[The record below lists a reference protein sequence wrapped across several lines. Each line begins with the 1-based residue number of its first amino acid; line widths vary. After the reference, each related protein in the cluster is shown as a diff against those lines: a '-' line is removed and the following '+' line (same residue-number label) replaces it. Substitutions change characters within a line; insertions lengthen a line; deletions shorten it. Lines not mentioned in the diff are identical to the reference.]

1 MIINTRPKAVSKKI
15 IELCVQQKVECSHV
29 HMSKIEFLSGT
40 KKQQINQEVVKN
52 IHTFS
57 NIIFTSQA
65 SAKFGS
71 ELFNK
76 NPKMLNSKQNF
87 FSVGDA
93 TKKILIDN
101 GFKSITPS
109 NKSSQ
114 GIIDLIKEKFPGK
127 NLIFCGENS
136 NMNLQNAFKENM
148 NEVVCYKLIF
158 DINQLKNVPK
168 SSAVILIY
176 NFLTFEFIYK
186 NLVGNLIENKSFV
199 LASERIKS
207 EVSKIVEDT
216 EILNKIYVSKSYMD
230 DDMLKKAKEII

>member
-1 MIINTRPKAVSKKI
+1 MIINTRPEEVSKKI
-15 IELCVQQKVECSHV
+15 IELCDQERIVCRHV
-29 HMSKIEFLSGT
+29 HMSRIKFLSGP
-40 KKQQINQEVVKN
+40 KKQQICREVIKN

-71 ELFNK
+71 KLFNS
-76 NPKMLNSKQNF
+76 NPGLLNSKQNI

-93 TKKILIDN
+93 TKKILIDH
-101 GFKSITPS
+101 GFKSITPT

-114 GIIDLIKEKFPGK
+114 GIIDLIKERFPGK

-158 DINQLKNVPK
+158 DKNQLQDVPK

-186 NLVGNLIENKSFV
+186 NLVGGLIENKSFV

-207 EVSKIVEDT
+207 EVSKIVKEK
-216 EILNKIYVSKSYMD
+216 EILNKIYISKSYMD
-230 DDMLKKAKEII
+230 IDMLEKAKEII

>member
-15 IELCVQQKVECSHV
+15 IELCVQQKVECSNV

-216 EILNKIYVSKSYMD
+216 ETLNKIYVSKSYMD
-230 DDMLKKAKEII
+230 EDMLEKAKEII

>member
-15 IELCVQQKVECSHV
+15 IELCVQQKVECNHV

-93 TKKILIDN
+93 TEKILIDN

-186 NLVGNLIENKSFV
+186 NLIGNLIENKSFV

-207 EVSKIVEDT
+207 EVSKIVEET

-230 DDMLKKAKEII
+230 EDMLDKAKEII

>member
-1 MIINTRPKAVSKKI
+1 MIINTRPEEVSKKI
-15 IELCVQQKVECSHV
+15 IELCEQEKIECRHI

-40 KKQQINQEVVKN
+40 KKQKIYREVIKN

-57 NIIFTSQA
+57 NIIFTSQG

-71 ELFNK
+71 ELFNLH
-76 NPKMLNSKQNF
+76 PGLLNSKQNI

-93 TKKILIDN
+93 TKKILIDH
-101 GFKSITPS
+101 GFKSITPT

-158 DINQLKNVPK
+158 DENQLQDVPK

-186 NLVGNLIENKSFV
+186 NLGGNLIENKSFV

-207 EVSKIVEDT
+207 EVSKIIKET

-230 DDMLKKAKEII
+230 VDMLEKAKEII

>member
-15 IELCVQQKVECSHV
+15 IELFVHQKVECRHV

-40 KKQQINQEVVKN
+40 KKQQIHQEVVKN

-76 NPKMLNSKQNF
+76 NSKMLNSKQNF

-101 GFKSITPS
+101 GFKSITPI

-158 DINQLKNVPK
+158 DINQLRDVPK

-186 NLVGNLIENKSFV
+186 NLVKGLIENKSFV

-207 EVSKIVEDT
+207 EVSKIVEET

-230 DDMLKKAKEII
+230 EDMLDKAKEII

>member
-15 IELCVQQKVECSHV
+15 IELCVQQNVEFRHV

-40 KKQQINQEVVKN
+40 KKQKIHQEVVKN

-76 NPKMLNSKQNF
+76 NPKMLNPKQNF

-101 GFKSITPS
+101 GLKSITPS

-216 EILNKIYVSKSYMD
+216 EILNKIYVSKSYID
-230 DDMLKKAKEII
+230 EDMLEKAKEII

>member
-1 MIINTRPKAVSKKI
+1 MIINTRPKVVSKKI
-15 IELCVQQKVECSHV
+15 IELCVQQKVECRHIHV
-29 HMSKIEFLSGT
+29 SKIEFLSGT
-40 KKQQINQEVVKN
+40 KKQQIYQEVVKN

-76 NPKMLNSKQNF
+76 NSKMLNSKQNF

-101 GFKSITPS
+101 GFKSITPI

-158 DINQLKNVPK
+158 DINQLRDVPK

-230 DDMLKKAKEII
+230 EDMLKKAKEII

>member
-15 IELCVQQKVECSHV
+15 IELCLQQEVECSHV

-93 TKKILIDN
+93 TQKILIDN

-207 EVSKIVEDT
+207 EVSKIVEGT

-230 DDMLKKAKEII
+230 EDMLDKAKEVI

>member
-1 MIINTRPKAVSKKI
+1 MIINTRPEEVSKKI
-15 IELCVQQKVECSHV
+15 IELFEQEKIECKHI
-29 HMSKIEFLSGT
+29 HMSRIEFLSGT
-40 KKQQINQEVVKN
+40 KKQQIYREVIKN
-52 IHTFS
+52 IDTFS

-71 ELFNK
+71 DLFNT
-76 NPKMLNSKQNF
+76 NPNLLNSKQNI

-93 TKKILIDN
+93 TKKILIDH
-101 GFKSITPS
+101 GFKSITPT

-158 DINQLKNVPK
+158 DKNQLQDVPK

-176 NFLTFEFIYK
+176 NFY
-186 NLVGNLIENKSFV
+186 
-199 LASERIKS
+199 
-207 EVSKIVEDT
+207 
-216 EILNKIYVSKSYMD
+216 
-230 DDMLKKAKEII
+230 

>member
-15 IELCVQQKVECSHV
+15 IELCVQQKVECRHV

-40 KKQQINQEVVKN
+40 KKQKIHQEVVKN

-114 GIIDLIKEKFPGK
+114 GIIDLIKEKFPGE

-148 NEVVCYKLIF
+148 NEVLCYKLIF

-186 NLVGNLIENKSFV
+186 NLVRNLIENKSFV

-230 DDMLKKAKEII
+230 EDMLEKAKEII

>member
-40 KKQQINQEVVKN
+40 KKLQINQEVVKK

-186 NLVGNLIENKSFV
+186 NLMGNLIENKSFV

-216 EILNKIYVSKSYMD
+216 ETLNKIYVSKSYMD
-230 DDMLKKAKEII
+230 EDMLEKAKEII

>member
-1 MIINTRPKAVSKKI
+1 
-15 IELCVQQKVECSHV
+15 
-29 HMSKIEFLSGT
+29 MSKIEFLSGT
-40 KKQQINQEVVKN
+40 KKQKIHQEVVKN

-76 NPKMLNSKQNF
+76 NPKMLNPKQNF

-101 GFKSITPS
+101 GLKSITPS

-186 NLVGNLIENKSFV
+186 NLVENLIENKSFV

-230 DDMLKKAKEII
+230 EDMLEKAKEII

>member
-76 NPKMLNSKQNF
+76 NPMMLNSKQNF

-93 TKKILIDN
+93 TEKILIDN

-216 EILNKIYVSKSYMD
+216 ETLNKIYVSKSYMD
-230 DDMLKKAKEII
+230 EDMLEKAKEII

>member
-15 IELCVQQKVECSHV
+15 IELCVQQKVECSHI

-76 NPKMLNSKQNF
+76 NPNMLNSKQNF

-93 TKKILIDN
+93 TRKILIDH

-114 GIIDLIKEKFPGK
+114 GIIDLIKEKFPGR

-136 NMNLQNAFKENM
+136 NMNLQNALKENM

-158 DINQLKNVPK
+158 DKNQLQDVPK

-186 NLVGNLIENKSFV
+186 NLVKGLIENKSFV

-207 EVSKIVEDT
+207 EVSKIVEET

-230 DDMLKKAKEII
+230 EDMLDKAKEII

>member
-216 EILNKIYVSKSYMD
+216 EILNKLYVSKSYMD
-230 DDMLKKAKEII
+230 EDMLEKAKEII

>member
-15 IELCVQQKVECSHV
+15 IELCVQQKVECSHI

-76 NPKMLNSKQNF
+76 NPMMLNSKQNF

-93 TKKILIDN
+93 TEKILIDN
-101 GFKSITPS
+101 GFKSTTPS

-207 EVSKIVEDT
+207 EVSKIVKDT
-216 EILNKIYVSKSYMD
+216 EILNKLYVSKSYMD
-230 DDMLKKAKEII
+230 EDMLEKAKEII

>member
-15 IELCVQQKVECSHV
+15 IELCVQQKIECNHV

-93 TKKILIDN
+93 TQKILIDN

-136 NMNLQNAFKENM
+136 NMNLQNAFKRNM
-148 NEVVCYKLIF
+148 NEAVCYKLIF
-158 DINQLKNVPK
+158 DINQLQNVPK

-186 NLVGNLIENKSFV
+186 NLVKGLIENKSFV

-207 EVSKIVEDT
+207 EVSKIVEET

-230 DDMLKKAKEII
+230 EYMLDKAKEII

>member
-1 MIINTRPKAVSKKI
+1 MIINTRPKEVSKKI
-15 IELCVQQKVECSHV
+15 IELCEQEKIECSQI
-29 HMSKIEFLSGT
+29 HMSRIEFLSGS
-40 KKQQINQEVVKN
+40 KKQQIYKEVIKN

-76 NPKMLNSKQNF
+76 DPKMLNSKQNF

-93 TKKILIDN
+93 TKKILTDN

-114 GIIDLIKEKFPGK
+114 GIVDLIKEKFPGK

-136 NMNLQNAFKENM
+136 NMNLQNAFKKNM

-158 DINQLKNVPK
+158 DINQLKDVPK

-186 NLVGNLIENKSFV
+186 NLVGSLMENKSFV

-230 DDMLKKAKEII
+230 EDMLEKAKEII

>member
-15 IELCVQQKVECSHV
+15 IELCVQQKIECNHV

-136 NMNLQNAFKENM
+136 NMNLQNAFEENM
-148 NEVVCYKLIF
+148 NEAVCYKLIF
-158 DINQLKNVPK
+158 DINQLQNVPK

-186 NLVGNLIENKSFV
+186 NLVENLIENKSFV

-216 EILNKIYVSKSYMD
+216 ETLNKIYVSKSYMD
-230 DDMLKKAKEII
+230 EDMLEKAKEII

>member
-15 IELCVQQKVECSHV
+15 IELCVEQKVECSHV

-101 GFKSITPS
+101 GFKSTTPS

-186 NLVGNLIENKSFV
+186 NLVKGLIENKSFV

-207 EVSKIVEDT
+207 EVSKIVEET

-230 DDMLKKAKEII
+230 EDMLDKAKEII

>member
-93 TKKILIDN
+93 TEKILIDN

-158 DINQLKNVPK
+158 DINQLQNVPK

-199 LASERIKS
+199 LSSERIKS
-207 EVSKIVEDT
+207 EVLKIVEDT
-216 EILNKIYVSKSYMD
+216 KILNKIYVSKSYMD
-230 DDMLKKAKEII
+230 KDMLEKAKEII

>member
-1 MIINTRPKAVSKKI
+1 MIINTRPEEVSKKI
-15 IELCVQQKVECSHV
+15 IELFKQEKIECKHI
-29 HMSKIEFLSGT
+29 HMSRIEILSGI
-40 KKQQINQEVVKN
+40 KKQQICREVIKN

-71 ELFNK
+71 KLFNS
-76 NPKMLNSKQNF
+76 NPGLLNSKQNI

-93 TKKILIDN
+93 TKKILIDH
-101 GFKSITPS
+101 GFKSITPT

-158 DINQLKNVPK
+158 DENQLQDVPK

-186 NLVGNLIENKSFV
+186 NLGENLIENKSFV

-207 EVSKIVEDT
+207 EVSKIIKET

-230 DDMLKKAKEII
+230 VDMLEKAKEII

>member
-1 MIINTRPKAVSKKI
+1 MIINTRPEELSKKI
-15 IELCVQQKVECSHV
+15 IELCEQEKIESRHV
-29 HMSKIEFLSGT
+29 HMSRIEFLSGS
-40 KKQQINQEVVKN
+40 KKQQICREVIKN

-57 NIIFTSQA
+57 NIIFASQA

-71 ELFNK
+71 KLFNS
-76 NPKMLNSKQNF
+76 NPDLLNSKQNI

-93 TKKILIDN
+93 TKKILIDH

-158 DINQLKNVPK
+158 DINQLQNVPK

-186 NLVGNLIENKSFV
+186 NLVKGLIENKSFV

-207 EVSKIVEDT
+207 EVSKIVEET

-230 DDMLKKAKEII
+230 EDMLDKAKEII

>member
-1 MIINTRPKAVSKKI
+1 MIINTRPKEVSKKI
-15 IELCVQQKVECSHV
+15 IELCEQEKVECKHI
-29 HMSKIEFLSGT
+29 HMSKLNFYLVQ
-40 KKQQINQEVVKN
+40 KNNRYKEVIKN
-52 IHTFS
+52 IHKFS

-76 NPKMLNSKQNF
+76 DPKILNSKQNI

-158 DINQLKNVPK
+158 DINQLQDVPK

-186 NLVGNLIENKSFV
+186 NLGRDLIENKSFV

-230 DDMLKKAKEII
+230 EDMLEKAKEII

>member
-15 IELCVQQKVECSHV
+15 IELCVQQKIECNHV

-186 NLVGNLIENKSFV
+186 NLMGNLIENKSFV

-216 EILNKIYVSKSYMD
+216 ETLNKIYVSKSYMD
-230 DDMLKKAKEII
+230 EDMLEKAKEII

>member
-1 MIINTRPKAVSKKI
+1 MIINTRPEEVSKKI
-15 IELCVQQKVECSHV
+15 IELCVQEKVESRHI
-29 HMSKIEFLSGT
+29 HMSRIEFLSGT
-40 KKQQINQEVVKN
+40 KKQQICQEVIKN

-71 ELFNK
+71 ELFNTNPGIL
-76 NPKMLNSKQNF
+76 NPKQTI

-93 TKKILIDN
+93 TKKILIDD
-101 GFKSITPS
+101 GFKPITPS

-114 GIIDLIKEKFPGK
+114 GIVDLIEEKFPGK

-148 NEVVCYKLIF
+148 NEVICYKLIF
-158 DINQLKNVPK
+158 DINQLQEVPK

-176 NFLTFEFIYK
+176 NFLTFEFIYR
-186 NLVGNLIENKSFV
+186 NLKKGLIENKLFV
-199 LASERIKS
+199 LASNRIKS
-207 EVSKIVEDT
+207 KVLKLVGETGIP
-216 EILNKIYVSKSYMD
+216 NKVYIAKSHID
-230 DDMLKKAKEII
+230 EDMLEKAKEII

>member
-1 MIINTRPKAVSKKI
+1 
-15 IELCVQQKVECSHV
+15 VQEKVESRHI
-29 HMSKIEFLSGT
+29 HMSRIEFLSGT
-40 KKQQINQEVVKN
+40 KKQQICQEVIKN

-71 ELFNK
+71 ELFNTNPGIL
-76 NPKMLNSKQNF
+76 NPKQTI

-93 TKKILIDN
+93 TKKILIDD
-101 GFKSITPS
+101 GFKPITPS

-114 GIIDLIKEKFPGK
+114 GIVDLIEEKFPGK

-148 NEVVCYKLIF
+148 NEVICYKLIF
-158 DINQLKNVPK
+158 DINQLQEVPK

-176 NFLTFEFIYK
+176 NFLTFEFIYR
-186 NLVGNLIENKSFV
+186 NLKKGLIENKLFV
-199 LASERIKS
+199 LASNRIKS
-207 EVSKIVEDT
+207 KVLKLVGET
-216 EILNKIYVSKSYMD
+216 GILNKVYIAKSHID
-230 DDMLKKAKEII
+230 EDMLEKAKEII

>member
-1 MIINTRPKAVSKKI
+1 MIINTRPEEVSKKI
-15 IELCVQQKVECSHV
+15 IELFEQEKIECKHI
-29 HMSKIEFLSGT
+29 HMSRIEILSGI
-40 KKQQINQEVVKN
+40 KKQQICREVIKN

-71 ELFNK
+71 KLFNS
-76 NPKMLNSKQNF
+76 NPGLLNSKQNI

-93 TKKILIDN
+93 TKKILIDH
-101 GFKSITPS
+101 GFKSITPT

-158 DINQLKNVPK
+158 DENQLQDVPK

-186 NLVGNLIENKSFV
+186 NLVRNLIENKSFV

-230 DDMLKKAKEII
+230 VDMLEKAKEII

>member
-93 TKKILIDN
+93 TEKILIDN

-148 NEVVCYKLIF
+148 NEAVCYKLIF
-158 DINQLKNVPK
+158 DINQLQNMPK

-186 NLVGNLIENKSFV
+186 NLVKGLIENKSFV

-216 EILNKIYVSKSYMD
+216 KILNKIYVSKSYMD
-230 DDMLKKAKEII
+230 EDMLDKAKEII

>member
-1 MIINTRPKAVSKKI
+1 MIINTRPEEVSKKI
-15 IELCVQQKVECSHV
+15 NELCVQEKIECKHI
-29 HMSKIEFLSGT
+29 HMSRIEFLSGT
-40 KKQQINQEVVKN
+40 KKQQICRKVIKN

-71 ELFNK
+71 KLFNS
-76 NPKMLNSKQNF
+76 NPDLLNSKQNI
-87 FSVGDA
+87 FSIGDA
-93 TKKILIDN
+93 TKKILIDH

-158 DINQLKNVPK
+158 DINKLQNVPK
-168 SSAVILIY
+168 SSAIILIY

-186 NLVGNLIENKSFV
+186 NLVKDLIENKSFV

-207 EVSKIVEDT
+207 EVSKIVDES
-216 EILNKIYVSKSYMD
+216 EILNKIYVSKSYRD
-230 DDMLKKAKEII
+230 EDMLERAKEII

>member
-15 IELCVQQKVECSHV
+15 IELCLQQKVECSHV

-76 NPKMLNSKQNF
+76 NPKILNSKQNF

-93 TKKILIDN
+93 SEKILIDN

-168 SSAVILIY
+168 SSAVMLIY

-186 NLVGNLIENKSFV
+186 NLVDNLMENKSFV

-207 EVSKIVEDT
+207 EVSKIVEET

-230 DDMLKKAKEII
+230 EDMLDKAKEII